1 MMAGWN
7 RILRAGLVAA
17 VPTAWLV
24 GKRLR
29 REAPSSE

>member
-7 RILRAGLVAA
+7 RILRVGLVAA
-17 VPTAWLV
+17 VPTAWLDW
-24 GKRLR
+24 KRLR